1 MINRRQLLAL
11 LTAPFLAK
19 PAWAATP
26 LTFGDLYVR
35 QGQFSPR
42 LNELTQQNVTMRGFM
57 APPLKAEA
65 QFFVLTKMPM
75 ASCPFCGSEI
85 EWPDDIVVVNTSSL
99 LNPIDFNILIEVS
112 GTLELGSKT
121 DAETGFLSM
130 IRIVDATFKRI

>member
-1 MINRRQLLAL
+1 MIIRRQLLAL
-11 LTAPFLAK
+11 LATPFLAK
-19 PAWAATP
+19 TARAATP
-26 LTFGDLYVR
+26 LTFGELYVR

-42 LNELTQQNVTMRGFM
+42 LNELTRQNVTMRGFM

-65 QFFVLTKMPM
+65 KFFVLTKMPM

-99 LNPIDFNILIEVS
+99 LTPIDFNILIEVS

-121 DAETGFLSM
+121 DPETGFLSL
-130 IRIVDATFKRI
+130 IRIVDATFKRA